1 MNVKCLTQ
9 YLAVENIQLMEA
21 ITTFFFFGCTACGNL
36 VPQPGIEPAR
46 PALEV

>member
-21 ITTFFFFGCTACGNL
+21 ITTFFFFWLHGMWELSSPT
-36 VPQPGIEPAR
+36 R
-46 PALEV
+46 D